1 MDKNQILDQLKQINY
16 PGFNRDIVSFGM
28 VKDVVI
34 DQSTI
39 TIILAISSSNEEK
52 KNQLVQ
58 EISDN
63 IKVDSFEIK
72 IKVLDQAPRK
82 TVDTSNKDA
91 NVQGNIKNIIAVASG
106 KGGVGKST
114 IALNLAA
121 ALSKAGHKTGLLDL
135 DIYGPSLPITMG
147 IVENPEVNDQQ
158 KIIPV
163 LKDNLKLMSF
173 GFISGNQAPVVW
185 RGPLVAKMTEQFFRD
200 VVWGELDYLILDLPP
215 GTGDVQLTLSQKIP
229 LDGAIIVTTPND
241 IALTD
246 VRKGADM
253 FSKVK
258 TPLLG
263 VVENMSFMQISGKLQ
278 SSNADLSDVELYI
291 NEKKISLEDDKS
303 FNYKFHLFKE
313 GGGLNESQRLDV
325 PLLGQIPYS
334 EDLMQKNHP
343 RTFGHGTGAQTAKT
357 IINDCV
363 KKEIPHL
370 TLYTFSKENW
380 SRPKEEIDMLM
391 VLLSTMLEKE
401 TENMLRNNIRF
412 NIVGKIEDLPD
423 KTRDWVLSTIE
434 KTKNNTGLILTLALS
449 YGGRQ
454 EIVDAFNSLIK
465 SDVKIINEEILKN
478 HLYCPE
484 LPDPDMI
491 IRTGGEYRLSNFLLW
506 QSAYAEIYVC
516 NKNWPDFDVAE
527 LEKALKEYDNRNRT
541 FGKV

>member
-1 MDKNQILDQLKQINY
+1 M
-16 PGFNRDIVSFGM
+16 
-28 VKDVVI
+28 
-34 DQSTI
+34 
-39 TIILAISSSNEEK
+39 
-52 KNQLVQ
+52 
-58 EISDN
+58 
-63 IKVDSFEIK
+63 
-72 IKVLDQAPRK
+72 
-82 TVDTSNKDA
+82 
-91 NVQGNIKNIIAVASG
+91 
-106 KGGVGKST
+106 
-114 IALNLAA
+114 
-121 ALSKAGHKTGLLDL
+121 LDL

-278 SSNADLSDVELYI
+278 SSNTDLSDVELYI

-334 EDLMQKNHP
+334 EDLMLSIDKGEPLVFSNDKHP
-343 RTFGHGTGAQTAKT
+343 ISEIFNKIAKS
-357 IINDCV
+357 
-363 KKEIPHL
+363 L
-370 TLYTFSKENW
+370 
-380 SRPKEEIDMLM
+380 EE
-391 VLLSTMLEKE
+391 
-401 TENMLRNNIRF
+401 
-412 NIVGKIEDLPD
+412 
-423 KTRDWVLSTIE
+423 
-434 KTKNNTGLILTLALS
+434 
-449 YGGRQ
+449 
-454 EIVDAFNSLIK
+454 
-465 SDVKIINEEILKN
+465 
-478 HLYCPE
+478 
-484 LPDPDMI
+484 
-491 IRTGGEYRLSNFLLW
+491 
-506 QSAYAEIYVC
+506 
-516 NKNWPDFDVAE
+516 
-527 LEKALKEYDNRNRT
+527 
-541 FGKV
+541 